1 VITGE
6 HVRAARTKE
15 RPMAVGDRV
24 RSIAV
29 GKKAAFEGVI
39 EEICFG
45 AYAVRDSD
53 GLWRRTA
60 GELQRLELN

>member
-1 VITGE
+1 MITGE
-6 HVRAARTKE
+6 HVRAARTSEK
-15 RPMAVGDRV
+15 PMAVGDRV

-45 AYAVRDSD
+45 AYDVRDAE

-60 GELQRLELN
+60 GELERLQLN